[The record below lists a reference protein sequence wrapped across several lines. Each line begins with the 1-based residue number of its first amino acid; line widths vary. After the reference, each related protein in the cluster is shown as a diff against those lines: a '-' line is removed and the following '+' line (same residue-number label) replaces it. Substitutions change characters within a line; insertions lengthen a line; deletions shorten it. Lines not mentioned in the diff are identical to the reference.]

1 MLVADRMTPQPL
13 LVVTPD
19 TPIIE
24 AQQLMQDRN
33 IRHVPVVT
41 EHQNLVGLLT
51 REAMLQAMPWS
62 ASSLS
67 VLETQYILSKVTAG
81 KVMIRDVMT
90 VTEDVAV
97 EEAARIMVD
106 HKIGCLPVLR
116 AGALVG
122 IITDIDLLSTTM
134 EMLGARQSGLRL
146 SVTTPDRVGE
156 MAKLSAAIAAIGGN
170 LRAVGSWGESEQG
183 QRRWGVVLK
192 VSRVSKEQL
201 VAAVEK
207 LTDVEILDVR
217 EM

>member
-1 MLVADRMTPQPL
+1 VLVKDRMTPQPL
-13 LVVTPD
+13 VVVTPD

-24 AQQLMQDRN
+24 AQQLMQDHN

-170 LRAVGSWGESEQG
+170 LRAVGSWGEGGQG
-183 QRRWGVVLK
+183 RRRWGVVLK

-201 VAAVEK
+201 MAAVEK